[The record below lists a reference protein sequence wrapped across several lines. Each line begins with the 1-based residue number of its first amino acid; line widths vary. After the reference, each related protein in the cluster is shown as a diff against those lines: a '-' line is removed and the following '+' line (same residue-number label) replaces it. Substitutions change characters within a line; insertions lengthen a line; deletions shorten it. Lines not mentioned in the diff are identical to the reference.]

1 MISIREDILNV
12 LKNQSL
18 FKLIIGFFFRVKNT
32 FKGQSVKF
40 NLLNHSKRDSLF
52 NFGMKV
58 LVYSEET
65 QKLSGTGWHR
75 DGKDIAY
82 F

>member
-1 MISIREDILNV
+1 MLNED
-12 LKNQSL
+12 
-18 FKLIIGFFFRVKNT
+18 IGFFFRVTNT
-32 FKGQSVKF
+32 KKDLSVKF
-40 NLLNHSKRDSLF
+40 SLLNHTKPDSLF

-58 LVYSEET
+58 LVFSEALN
-65 QKLSGTGWHR
+65 KKDNIGWHR